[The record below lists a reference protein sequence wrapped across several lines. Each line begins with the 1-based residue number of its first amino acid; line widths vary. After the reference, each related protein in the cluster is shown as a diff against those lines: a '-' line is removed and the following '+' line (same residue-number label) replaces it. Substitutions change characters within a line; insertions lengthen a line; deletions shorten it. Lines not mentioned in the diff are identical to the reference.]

1 MRHGSRV
8 MSTET
13 ARERM
18 KRRLNRDSKGQLAE
32 QSSSPLSRVHV
43 WGGDEG
49 NGSVTNIARSGSGL
63 GRTRSSLREP
73 LKLISNDSLSRNRE
87 RIGKG
92 PLVMGRKSS
101 GLGRS
106 DDIEKEERGSE
117 SARNISGTAFL

>member
-8 MSTET
+8 MSNEM

-32 QSSSPLSRVHV
+32 RSSSPLSRVHV
-43 WGGDEG
+43 WGGEEVG
-49 NGSVTNIARSGSGL
+49 VGSVRSGLTGSGL
-63 GRTRSSLREP
+63 GRTRRSLREP

-106 DDIEKEERGSE
+106 DDTDEEEQVGAST
-117 SARNISGTAFL
+117 RNFSRTAFI